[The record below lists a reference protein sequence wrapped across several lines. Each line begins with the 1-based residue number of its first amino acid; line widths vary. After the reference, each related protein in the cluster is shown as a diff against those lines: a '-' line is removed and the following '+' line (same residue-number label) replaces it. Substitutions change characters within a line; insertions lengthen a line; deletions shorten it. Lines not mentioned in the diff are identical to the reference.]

1 MTNLEV
7 ALHPVRMKILS
18 YLFSEPSTPQQIHKD
33 LPEIAPATLY
43 RHIKALFDAGLI
55 EVEQENQKRGATE
68 VTYRISRATAQANPS
83 SDELKKLFNLYL
95 AGVLNSFD
103 RFLDSNQEKESYRHG
118 FSKAIFYATPN
129 QLDEFQKKV
138 LEAITPLL
146 KPTGQPDQ
154 MAYELST
161 ILLPVVE
168 E

>member
-18 YLFSEPSTPQQIHKD
+18 YLFTEPATPQQMHKD
-33 LPEIAPATLY
+33 LHGIPPATLY
-43 RHIKALFDAGLI
+43 RHIKALLDAGLI
-55 EVEQENQKRGATE
+55 EVEQETQRRGATE
-68 VTYRISRATAQANPS
+68 VTYRLSRTTSQPEPS
-83 SDELKKLFNLYL
+83 SDELKKLFNIYL
-95 AGVLNSFD
+95 AGILNSFD
-103 RFLDSNQEKESYRHG
+103 RFLDSEQEKESQKHG
-118 FSKAIFYATPN
+118 FSKAIFYATPT

-146 KPTGQPDQ
+146 KPSGQPHQ

>member
-18 YLFSEPSTPQQIHKD
+18 YLFSEASTPQQIHKD
-33 LPEIAPATLY
+33 LPGIPPATLY
-43 RHIKALFDAGLI
+43 RHIKALLDAGLI
-55 EVEQENQKRGATE
+55 EVEQEIQKRGAIE
-68 VTYRISRATAQANPS
+68 VTYRLSRATSQAEPS
-83 SDELKKLFNLYL
+83 TDELKKIFNVYL
-95 AGVLNSFD
+95 AGILHSFD
-103 RFLDSNQEKESYRHG
+103 RFVGSKQVSESNRHG

-146 KPTGQPDQ
+146 KPSGQPQQ